1 VYSFSKSKQK
11 TLSIYFPIVEIPP
24 IRSIF
29 LVEIFID
36 WNLLRG
42 LGILR
47 VSNSIAFVLILNLS
61 IVSRVPSSFEYPPKT
76 KI

>member
-1 VYSFSKSKQK
+1 
-11 TLSIYFPIVEIPP
+11 
-24 IRSIF
+24 
-29 LVEIFID
+29 VEIFID